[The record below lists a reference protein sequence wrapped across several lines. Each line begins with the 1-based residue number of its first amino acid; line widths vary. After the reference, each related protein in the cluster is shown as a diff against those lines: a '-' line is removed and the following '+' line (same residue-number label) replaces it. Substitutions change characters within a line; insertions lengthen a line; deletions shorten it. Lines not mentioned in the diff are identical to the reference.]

1 MSKDQQIPEHALQ
14 WQFVRA
20 SGPGGQ
26 HVNKTSTAAVLRV
39 DTGALGLSDA
49 ALMRLRQLAGKRLT
63 QDGMLVIRCDESRS
77 QLANRET
84 ALVRAEALLGAAR
97 APVKHRIP
105 TRVSKAQKRRRGE
118 QKKRQSDKKRN
129 RRTLDW

>member
-1 MSKDQQIPEHALQ
+1 MSAEPQIPEHALT

-39 DTGALGLSDA
+39 DTKALNLSA
-49 ALMRLRQLAGKRLT
+49 AVELRLRQLAGKRLT
-63 QDGMLVIRCDESRS
+63 QDGFLIIRCDESRS

-84 ALVRAEALLGAAR
+84 ALARAEALVRTAR
-97 APVKHRIP
+97 TPVKHRVA
-105 TRVSKAQKRRRGE
+105 TRVSNAQKRKRGE
-118 QKKRQSDKKRN
+118 QKKRQSEKKRN
-129 RRTLDW
+129 RKNIDW

>member
-1 MSKDQQIPEHALQ
+1 MSADQQIPEHALS

-39 DTGALGLSDA
+39 DTRALGLSTA
-49 ALMRLRQLAGKRLT
+49 AELRLRQLAGKRLT
-63 QDGMLVIRCDESRS
+63 QDGLLIIRCDESRS

-84 ALVRAEALLGAAR
+84 ALARAEALIRTAR
-97 APVKHRIP
+97 TPVKNRIP
-105 TRVSKAQKRRRGE
+105 TRVSKAQKRKRGE

-129 RRTLDW
+129 RRGVDW

>member
-1 MSKDQQIPEHALQ
+1 MSADQQIPEHALS

-39 DTGALGLSDA
+39 DTKALNLNA
-49 ALMRLRQLAGKRLT
+49 AAELRLRQLAGKRLT
-63 QDGMLVIRCDESRS
+63 QDGFLIIRCDESRS
-77 QLANRET
+77 QLANRE
-84 ALVRAEALLGAAR
+84 AALARVEDLVRSAR
-97 APVKHRIP
+97 APVKKRIP
-105 TRVSKAQKRRRGE
+105 TKVSKTQKRKRGE

-129 RRTLDW
+129 RRGVDW